1 MLDALE
7 NDVDFKA
14 LKQKYETPNAFT
26 IMGNKRREEWHS
38 SFVSWLLDPKQ
49 NHRLGTFP
57 LERFLKLVESKSENL
72 KIDMNDIANMNF
84 ETEHPIKMKKK
95 ERIDIWGKSD
105 SLILIIENKIKA
117 KENKTEGIF
126 QSDSYYSYFENKYK
140 NKQKCY
146 VLLKAR
152 SETHLSNEH
161 FIEIT
166 YQELFDE
173 VIRPTCE
180 YSERLGLENT
190 QRVLNQYILDISNPF
205 TSITLAKTQKDISN
219 RIYEKHKEII
229 EEMRTNIEKK
239 DSDNESDFYKFYN
252 KNKKY
257 INNIILNCV
266 GKIITDPREIQ
277 KLRGIKLSNKLLEMG
292 YIIPNQTELIYR
304 CMSATCIIMVDEN
317 RKFYTGYYIG
327 DYDGSQDVDILES
340 GCGTLRE
347 AQLVVEK
354 AVGSLKE
361 NGGENVYKLRLL
373 HSGKKEAEGKTI
385 GDILNSL

>member
-1 MLDALE
+1 M
-7 NDVDFKA
+7 
-14 LKQKYETPNAFT
+14 
-26 IMGNKRREEWHS
+26 
-38 SFVSWLLDPKQ
+38 
-49 NHRLGTFP
+49 
-57 LERFLKLVESKSENL
+57 
-72 KIDMNDIANMNF
+72 
-84 ETEHPIKMKKK
+84 
-95 ERIDIWGKSD
+95 
-105 SLILIIENKIKA
+105 
-117 KENKTEGIF
+117 
-126 QSDSYYSYFENKYK
+126 
-140 NKQKCY
+140 
-146 VLLKAR
+146 
-152 SETHLSNEH
+152 
-161 FIEIT
+161 
-166 YQELFDE
+166 
-173 VIRPTCE
+173 
-180 YSERLGLENT
+180 
-190 QRVLNQYILDISNPF
+190 
-205 TSITLAKTQKDISN
+205 
-219 RIYEKHKEII
+219 
-229 EEMRTNIEKK
+229 
-239 DSDNESDFYKFYN
+239 
-252 KNKKY
+252 
-257 INNIILNCV
+257 NCV